1 MAEDAPLFLGLD
13 LSTQS
18 VTALVIERS
27 GTVVARSSV
36 NYDQELPHYKTSS
49 GMHRAAEGGG
59 ERVTSPVLMWLEAF
73 DMAIERV
80 GRTGVL
86 GRVVAVSASAQQHGS
101 VYWKAGAR
109 QKLQALGASH
119 LPLKDALA
127 GCFACED
134 CPIWADS
141 STHEECAAL
150 EAALG
155 GAERLAAMTGTKYC
169 KSSLNCAF
177 TLQMYGDF
185 FRISPA
191 GTRLARIPPLH
202 STAVRAH
209 VKTTPRRV
217 GCVRTRLACQLLR
230 VLYLERRL
238 RGHRYGQRN
247 KLTLVACYSKYT
259 RTLKTK
265 C

>member
-1 MAEDAPLFLGLD
+1 MSEMCEMLAERTARRAKAGMAEDAPLFLGLD

-18 VTALVIERS
+18 MTALVVERS
-27 GTVVARSSV
+27 GTVVARSSI

-80 GRTGVL
+80 GRTGLL

-101 VYWKAGAR
+101 VYWKVGAR
-109 QKLQALGASH
+109 QKLQALGASQ
-119 LPLKDALA
+119 LKLKDALA

-141 STHEECAAL
+141 STHEECAAM

-155 GAERLAAMTGTKYC
+155 GAERLAAMTGTKCC
-169 KSSLNCAF
+169 KSSLNCGFILVTA
-177 TLQMYGDF
+177 TLDTFQMQK
-185 FRISPA
+185 A
-191 GTRLARIPPLH
+191 TR
-202 STAVRAH
+202 
-209 VKTTPRRV
+209 KRRW
-217 GCVRTRLACQLLR
+217 
-230 VLYLERRL
+230 
-238 RGHRYGQRN
+238 HII
-247 KLTLVACYSKYT
+247 
-259 RTLKTK
+259 
-265 C
+265 